1 MPPPTPANQDAP
13 VNVLT
18 AIETLVV
25 RMIHDAARG
34 IPPSTAGAG
43 RASPAFT
50 FRPLDQHGHNKSLA
64 VFLRVADLVHAN
76 LAAPSPRVMTKR
88 DVYYQD
94 PALFGTQRVSDA
106 AIEMLMSTLGVPRDA
121 LGIVAAPRG
130 QAHGP
135 CLARFASSMGS
146 AASLVSFANGS
157 HVPPGRRVTRLEL
170 DPAHVVAP
178 TPGASHP
185 IVAAP
190 EPARAPRAIP
200 IPIALALRVPR
211 FILFIEKNAS
221 FTALAHRGFAA
232 RHAGLLVTASG
243 FPDLATRQF
252 LTDLV
257 HVGAHTQHV
266 PVYVVADADPHGLHI
281 ALTYMTGRR
290 VDGSRCV
297 VEVADVNVGKV
308 VHVGVHLRDVELERT
323 VQMTRADR
331 VRAVTLLSALRRM
344 GLGEMEVRQFRGLLQ
359 AMLHM
364 NVKAEIQALDLD
376 VLEQYLETR
385 LGLV

>member
-1 MPPPTPANQDAP
+1 MLPVPTNHDAP
-13 VNVLT
+13 IDVLT
-18 AIETLVV
+18 AIEALVE
-25 RMIHDAARG
+25 RMIRDAARG

-43 RASPAFT
+43 HASPALT
-50 FRPLDQHGHNKSLA
+50 FRPLDQHEHNKSLA

-76 LAAPSPRVMTKR
+76 LAAPTPRVMTKR

-106 AIEMLMSTLGVPRDA
+106 AIELLASTLGVPRDA
-121 LGIVAAPRG
+121 LGVVAAPRG

-135 CLARFASSMGS
+135 CLARFTASMGS
-146 AASLVSFANGS
+146 ETSVVSFANGS

-170 DPAHVVAP
+170 DPAHVVAATGMRP
-178 TPGASHP
+178 AFAPG
-185 IVAAP
+185 
-190 EPARAPRAIP
+190 PAAPRAIP
-200 IPIALALRVPR
+200 VAIALALRVPR
-211 FILFIEKNAS
+211 FILIVEKDAS

-232 RHAGLLVTASG
+232 RHAGLLITASG

-252 LTDLV
+252 LADLAR
-257 HVGAHTQHV
+257 VGAHSQHV

-297 VEVADVNVGKV
+297 VEVGDVNVGKV
-308 VHVGVHLRDVELERT
+308 VHVAVHLRDVELERT
-323 VQMTRADR
+323 VRMTRADR
-331 VRAVTLLSALRRM
+331 VRAVTLVRALHGM
-344 GLGEMEVRQFRGLLQ
+344 GLGEMQARQFRTSLQ

-364 NVKAEIQALDLD
+364 NAKAEIQALDVD
-376 VLEQYLETR
+376 QLERYLETR